1 MVLSESCC
9 FFVSPLRVHTRRAKA
24 SPDTYKHKLH
34 SAHTHTHTH
43 KDRFCASNW
52 RWEVWRLAET
62 GRRWEIKISS
72 AERERGT
79 QCLLFLPCP
88 GVWLGKKPT
97 STLDTDYTQTH
108 ARTHTHTS
116 LIISDKAHQL
126 TRLIKLVMLNFDP
139 VRTFKD
145 TSM

>member
-43 KDRFCASNW
+43 TKIDF
-52 RWEVWRLAET
+52 VPLT
-62 GRRWEIKISS
+62 GDGKYDDSLRQGGDERSRYHRRR
-72 AERERGT
+72 EREELSVFYSCHAPVSGSERNP
-79 QCLLFLPCP
+79 QAP
-88 GVWLGKKPT
+88 
-97 STLDTDYTQTH
+97 STPITH
-108 ARTHTHTS
+108 RHTRAHTHTS